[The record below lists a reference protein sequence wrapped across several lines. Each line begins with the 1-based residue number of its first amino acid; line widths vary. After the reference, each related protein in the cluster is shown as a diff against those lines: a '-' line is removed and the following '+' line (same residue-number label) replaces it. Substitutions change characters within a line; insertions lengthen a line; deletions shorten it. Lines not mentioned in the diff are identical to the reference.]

1 MLRCTA
7 MGFALGSAVSLA
19 LVIVSFLTPVA
30 DKWRMIGFFLPA
42 AMILCGAGG
51 AMYRVRDR
59 DAARTADACGL
70 QERTVTAL
78 ETLSAHDDGIARE
91 MRDAQLQDTCDALE
105 HLDLKKIRP
114 GSVRLMLVAGLITCG
129 LCAASLLIPNV
140 RDQEA
145 MHDRTL
151 REQLSQASTEI
162 DAAAKTDESAM
173 NEKEAAALRRLT
185 EELKRELVD
194 SRDEVDALV
203 AVDRA
208 EKRLEEIRQTTAA
221 DAMQALANALQAA
234 GLDTLAGCLGDEQ
247 ALAEALS
254 GMDAETAEMLEQV
267 AEDLSGAAREAAQ
280 AMTSSRQ
287 TDQSTSGNGQQNRM
301 EDAQAAASQTVR
313 TLQSGSTGAT
323 QQALQQLKS
332 AMNGTSGTPDQSGSS
347 GQSGT
352 SGQSGAGEQSGRNE
366 QSGGAGTGSSNLE
379 HQPTSGSNSGG
390 KGNNPPGYREGKY
403 ETIYDPERAEV
414 LTREETTEQHAG
426 EGDSVQVQIG
436 EGKGTLEGDVPY
448 GTVLREYADSQTRS
462 AERENLTPEQRTWV
476 AEYYRLLT
484 EDNGQ

>member
-91 MRDAQLQDTCDALE
+91 MRDAQLQDACDALE

-114 GSVRLMLVAGLITCG
+114 GSVRLMLAAGLITCG

-151 REQLSQASTEI
+151 REQLSQASAEI

-185 EELKRELVD
+185 EELKRELAD
-194 SRDEVDALV
+194 SRDEADALV

-208 EKRLEEIRQTTAA
+208 EKRLEEIRRTTAA

-234 GLDTLAGCLGDEQ
+234 GLDTLAGSLGDEQ

-267 AEDLSGAAREAAQ
+267 AEDLSGAARAAAQ
-280 AMTSSRQ
+280 AMASSRQ
-287 TDQSTSGNGQQNRM
+287 TDQSTSGNGQQNGM
-301 EDAQAAASQTVR
+301 GDAQAAASQAVR

-347 GQSGT
+347 GQSG
-352 SGQSGAGEQSGRNE
+352 AGEQSGRNE

-379 HQPTSGSNSGG
+379 HQPASGPNSGG

-414 LTREETTEQHAG
+414 LTRDETTEQHAG